1 MQQTNPFLWL
11 VGFIILALI
20 AREIVCWYW
29 KMNEVVSLLRA
40 SNELHAK
47 TNEIMGNF
55 VGASRK
61 DVEQDAQPNS

>member
-40 SNELHAK
+40 SNDLHAK
-47 TNEIMGNF
+47 TNEILGNLA
-55 VGASRK
+55 GSRQT
-61 DVEQDAQPNS
+61 DGYHGEQPNS